1 MESFEAL
8 DLAILA
14 RVGEQL
20 AALGDL
26 LDKVV
31 PGDCLPFAFAALAGA

>member
-26 LDKVV
+26 LDRCV
-31 PGDCLPFAFAALAGA
+31 